1 MQVQQLICLKL
12 SCVRLGMLIFVSFV
26 SGALNTTATSIV
38 VKTQE
43 LPPPPKIRDFV
54 DPRITDNTVYETD
67 NNFQRDWLTG
77 KGLAHSQL

>member
-1 MQVQQLICLKL
+1 MT
-12 SCVRLGMLIFVSFV
+12 
-26 SGALNTTATSIV
+26 GAMNATATSIV

-43 LPPPPKIRDFV
+43 LPPPPKIRDSV

-77 KGLAHSQL
+77 TSSSKILQYLCL